1 MDNFEYHL
9 SMLVKYVQEELN
21 PAAFALYQPGF
32 ITIGYFNESGHLDII
47 ADTVMLETYQLTFD
61 KLHEQ
66 IRIKNNTEA
75 EYIDVTMEF

>member
-1 MDNFEYHL
+1 MDNFEYQL
-9 SMLVKYVQEELN
+9 SMLIKYVQEELN

-32 ITIGYFNESGHLDII
+32 ITIGYFDENGHLDII
-47 ADTVMLETYQLTFD
+47 ADTVMLGTYQLTFD

-75 EYIDVTMEF
+75 EYIDITMEF